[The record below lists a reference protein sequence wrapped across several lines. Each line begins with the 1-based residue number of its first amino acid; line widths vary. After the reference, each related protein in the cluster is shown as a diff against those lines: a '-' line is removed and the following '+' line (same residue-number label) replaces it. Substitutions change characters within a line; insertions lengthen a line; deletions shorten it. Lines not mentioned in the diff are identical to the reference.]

1 MKASEDFLSSIARGG
16 RLAPLTLALGLC
28 SGLLTAQSKL
38 PPPKLDPVFN
48 LHLQL
53 SKPTDVGQTSPA
65 GLRRVV
71 TVLGGT
77 LEGTGSTASLKGKI
91 LPGADYQIIRPD
103 GFTEIDAHY
112 VVQMESGD
120 LIYVTNRGMRHGPP
134 ELIAKLNA
142 GESVDQ
148 SKIYFRTIITI
159 ETAAKTL
166 DWMSRSILVSVGERQ
181 PSEAVIHVY
190 RLN

>member
-1 MKASEDFLSSIARGG
+1 MKLVLR
-16 RLAPLTLALGLC
+16 TLALGLGA
-28 SGLLTAQSKL
+28 SLLCAQLCAQSK
-38 PPPKLDPVFN
+38 PPAPKLDHVFD

-53 SKPTDVGQTSPA
+53 SKPTDVGQTSSA

-71 TVLGGT
+71 SVLGGT
-77 LEGTGSTASLKGKI
+77 LEGPGFAASGSASPLKGKL

-112 VVQMESGD
+112 VVQMENGD
-120 LIYVTNRGMRHGPP
+120 LIYITNRGMRHGPP

-142 GESVDQ
+142 GEAVDQ
-148 SKIYFRTIITI
+148 SKIYFRTIISI
-159 ETAAKTL
+159 ETAAKAL
-166 DWMSRSILVSVGERQ
+166 DWMNRSILVSVGERQ
-181 PSEAVIHVY
+181 PAEAVIHVY

>member
-1 MKASEDFLSSIARGG
+1 MNPIDMSG
-16 RLAPLTLALGLC
+16 RLALLTLALGQ
-28 SGLLTAQSKL
+28 SAGLLFSQSKL
-38 PPPKLDPVFN
+38 PAPQLDHVFD

-53 SKPTDVGQTSPA
+53 SKPTDVGQTGPA

-71 TVLGGT
+71 NVVGGT
-77 LEGTGSTASLKGKI
+77 FEGASSTASLKGKI

-112 VVQMESGD
+112 VVQMENGD

-134 ELIAKLNA
+134 DLMAKLNA
-142 GESVDQ
+142 GEAVDQ
-148 SKIYFRTIITI
+148 SKIYFRTIISI
-159 ETAAKTL
+159 ETAAKAL
-166 DWMSRSILVSVGERQ
+166 DWMNRSIFISVGERQ
-181 PSEAVIHVY
+181 PAEAVIHVY

>member
-1 MKASEDFLSSIARGG
+1 ML
-16 RLAPLTLALGLC
+16 
-28 SGLLTAQSKL
+28 
-38 PPPKLDPVFN
+38 
-48 LHLQL
+48 L
-53 SKPTDVGQTSPA
+53 SKPTDVGQTGPA

-77 LEGTGSTASLKGKI
+77 LEGTGSTAALRGKI
-91 LPGADYQIIRPD
+91 LPGADYQIIGPD

-120 LIYVTNRGMRHGPP
+120 LVYVTNRGMRHGPP

-142 GESVDQ
+142 GEAVDP
-148 SKIYFRTIITI
+148 SKIYFRTIISI
-159 ETAAKTL
+159 ETAAKNL

-181 PSEAVIHVY
+181 PLGAVIHVY

>member
-1 MKASEDFLSSIARGG
+1 MNPIARCG
-16 RLAPLTLALGLC
+16 RFAPLTLALALC
-28 SGLLTAQSKL
+28 AGLLSAQSKW
-38 PPPKLDPVFN
+38 PAPKLDPAFD

-53 SKPTDVGQTSPA
+53 SKPTDVGQTGPA

-71 TVLGGT
+71 TVLGGS
-77 LEGTGSTASLKGKI
+77 LEGTSSSAPLKGKI

-142 GESVDQ
+142 GEAIDQ
-148 SKIYFRTIITI
+148 SKIYFRTIIAV

-166 DWMSRSILVSVGERQ
+166 EWMNRSIFVAAGERQ
-181 PSEAVIHVY
+181 PTEAVIHVY

>member
-1 MKASEDFLSSIARGG
+1 MSPIDRSG
-16 RLAPLTLALGLC
+16 RLALLTLALGQGA
-28 SGLLTAQSKL
+28 GLLSAQSKL
-38 PPPKLDPVFN
+38 PAPKLDHVFD
-48 LHLQL
+48 LHLRL

-77 LEGTGSTASLKGKI
+77 LEGASSAAPLKGKI

-112 VVQMESGD
+112 VAQMESGD
-120 LIYVTNRGMRHGPP
+120 LIYITNRGMRHGPP
-134 ELIAKLNA
+134 DLMAKLNA
-142 GESVDQ
+142 GEAVDQ
-148 SKIYFRTIITI
+148 SKIYFRTVLSL

-166 DWMSRSILVSVGERQ
+166 DWMNRSIFVSVGERQ
-181 PSEAVIHVY
+181 PADAVIHVY